1 MGHGA
6 YLARLRE
13 DLHRLDARTHGEGVA
28 AQGARLVHA
37 TRRRDV
43 LHDLLL
49 TRVRAHPAKTEG
61 KAQTCELWFRRPAS
75 WGLLA
80 WGVDPCVA

>member
-1 MGHGA
+1 MRKVTWYMLPAGA
-6 YLARLRE
+6 
-13 DLHRLDARTHGEGVA
+13 TCSMISFF
-28 AQGARLVHA
+28 
-37 TRRRDV
+37 
-43 LHDLLL
+43 
-49 TRVRAHPAKTEG
+49 PAYAPTLCQTEG